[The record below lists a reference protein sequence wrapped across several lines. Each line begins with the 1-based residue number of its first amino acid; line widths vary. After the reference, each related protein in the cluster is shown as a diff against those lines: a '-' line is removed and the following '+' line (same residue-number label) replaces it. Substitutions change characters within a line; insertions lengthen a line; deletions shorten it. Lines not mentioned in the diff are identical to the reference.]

1 MKIYALG
8 LTKKEYY
15 KQWEQEHREMRNA
28 YRRKKY
34 REKCIRD
41 INNERNNSNSFLSE
55 ENFKG

>member
-15 KQWEQEHREMRNA
+15 KQWEEEHRQERNA

-34 REKCIRD
+34 REKCVKRYK
-41 INNERNNSNSFLSE
+41 NEQ
-55 ENFKG
+55 

>member
-15 KQWEQEHREMRNA
+15 KQWEQEHRQERNA

-34 REKCIRD
+34 REKCIKGYK
-41 INNERNNSNSFLSE
+41 NEQ
-55 ENFKG
+55 

>member
-15 KQWEQEHREMRNA
+15 KQWEEEHRKERNT

-34 REKCIRD
+34 REKCIKEYKNG
-41 INNERNNSNSFLSE
+41 NNNM
-55 ENFKG
+55 